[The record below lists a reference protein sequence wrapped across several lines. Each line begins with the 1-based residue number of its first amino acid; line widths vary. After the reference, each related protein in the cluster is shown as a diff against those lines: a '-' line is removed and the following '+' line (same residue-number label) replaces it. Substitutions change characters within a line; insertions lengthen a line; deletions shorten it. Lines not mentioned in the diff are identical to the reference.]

1 MTDIFDQEDKT
12 DYLAELTKPGGKFD
26 RTRYASEAEMFQA
39 IAKGKYEAD
48 KTIAVKNEQFDQLR
62 EDSLKWREE
71 ALAKANLEEYQTRM
85 NQNNNSNST
94 NTPVDTKQ
102 PTLDAAQITEL
113 AKKEALS
120 ALQQL
125 ELQRKQES
133 NFATVE
139 TKLRE
144 RYGEKAKEVL
154 RERMNALNLTTDDAK
169 FLAAKSP
176 EALINALNLNSAPPS
191 YDNLPRGSSNS
202 DSFRPT
208 ATVRDAIY
216 YEDLR
221 REKPKEYFSEKV
233 SVQRIKDMDHPD
245 FLKRFYERQN
255 SRAGGY

>member
-1 MTDIFDQEDKT
+1 MTDIFTDNEDK
-12 DYLAELTKPGGKFD
+12 DYLAELTGPGGKFD
-26 RTRYASEAEMFQA
+26 RSRYKDEAEMYKA
-39 IAKGKYEAD
+39 IAKSKVEAD
-48 KTIAVKNEQFDQLR
+48 RFIEGKNAQFDQLR
-62 EDSLKWREE
+62 EDYLKTREE
-71 ALAKANLEEYQTRM
+71 LLAKANLEEYQTRM
-85 NQNNNSNST
+85 TQNT
-94 NTPVDTKQ
+94 NTTNTQVDTKPQ
-102 PTLDAAQITEL
+102 LDEAKITEL

-144 RYGEKAKEVL
+144 RYGEKAREVL
-154 RERMNALNLTTDDAK
+154 RERMNALNLTTEDAK

-191 YDNLPRGSSNS
+191 YDALPRGSSNP

-208 ATVRDAIY
+208 ATIRDAIY

>member
-1 MTDIFDQEDKT
+1 MTDIFDQEET
-12 DYLAELTKPGGKFD
+12 DFLAELTKPGGKFD
-26 RTRYASEAEMFQA
+26 RTRYASEAEMYQA

-85 NQNNNSNST
+85 NQNT
-94 NTPVDTKQ
+94 NTTNTQVDTKPQ
-102 PTLDAAQITEL
+102 LDMAQITEL
-113 AKKEALS
+113 AKKEALA
-120 ALQQL
+120 ALTQL
-125 ELQRKQES
+125 ELQRKQDS
-133 NFATVE
+133 NFGLVE

-154 RERMNALNLTTDDAK
+154 RERMNALNLTVEDAK
-169 FLAAKSP
+169 SLAAKSP
-176 EALINALNLNSAPPS
+176 EALINALNLNSAPAS

-208 ATVRDAIY
+208 ATIRDAIF

>member
-1 MTDIFDQEDKT
+1 MTVFDQEET
-12 DYLAELTKPGGKFD
+12 DYLAELTGPGGKFD
-26 RTRYASEAEMFQA
+26 KSRYKDEAEMYKA
-39 IAKGKYEAD
+39 IAKSKVEAD
-48 KTIAVKNEQFDQLR
+48 KFIEGKNAQFDQLR
-62 EDSLKWREE
+62 EDYLKTREDL
-71 ALAKANLEEYQTRM
+71 LAKANLEDYAKQLA
-85 NQNNNSNST
+85 NQNNSNST
-94 NTPVDTKQ
+94 PTQVDTKPQ
-102 PTLDAAQITEL
+102 LDMSQITEL

-120 ALQQL
+120 ALTQL
-125 ELQRKQES
+125 ELQRKQEA
-133 NFATVE
+133 NFEKVE

-144 RYGEKAKEVL
+144 RFGEKAKEVL
-154 RERMNALNLTTDDAK
+154 RERMNALNLTIEDSK
-169 FLAAKSP
+169 SLAAKSP

-208 ATVRDAIY
+208 ATVRDAIF